1 MNQVGWDMKSYSSRE
16 LLKILLNDGW
26 SVKNQE
32 GSHVHLIHPAKPA
45 KVTIPHPRKD
55 LPARTVRNI
64 LRQAGL
70 EEAEK

>member
-1 MNQVGWDMKSYSSRE
+1 MKSYSSRE
-16 LLKILLNDGW
+16 LLKMLLNDGW
-26 SVKNQE
+26 FVKDQE
-32 GSHVHLIHPAKPA
+32 GSHVHLIHPAKPV

-70 EEAEK
+70 KEAEK